1 MNITNLSKS
10 INRIKSSIYLNY
22 ILEGIR
28 EMPCQYLLASLL
40 SECIGDE
47 YKDEKYRYIISPLLK
62 ININEKLLLF
72 TRDSCIKLILN
83 NLVKLSDYECYEILK
98 HPIIKEFRDNT
109 VYFNI
114 DKYKDIIKNK
124 PCLRKYGVA
133 EYAEEIVI
141 KKKNNIMDSARN
153 YETNEYDSE
162 LCSIWKQIIS
172 LEGFNECMPLVW
184 KLRISNDMYLKLKT
198 ALSNYLSIRNIKKEK
213 ILQKYSQT
221 IFVYIALWY
230 RWEYN
235 GNDQNENIKKDPNK
249 NALKAL
255 NTTIQI
261 SDIWNNVPKS
271 FKQYLYTSKNRSN
284 LSLYSI
290 YVLGG
295 FPLFYITCNN
305 RFDKLFKELHSLND
319 TEYYPTDEHFQK
331 VIDCFDK
338 NNQAYKNSFIDGS
351 FNKYIKSL
359 MEDDI
364 YVHECDYSNDLVKKF
379 KQLLDNGKRESIGN
393 IFTSNYLF
401 YYDED
406 SDELE
411 CIFKIKI
418 GTDKDS
424 LYIPAI
430 CLQAWSLRPD
440 ITEFYIGIETNMGI
454 RSNDVIRFT
463 RSNYGRDVFI
473 GWGTQNQLEI
483 CLYNNGTSTIKVV
496 AYEDYRRRT
505 VLNNSITAFEIKE
518 YFHVYNTGYPFE
530 WSDKTNNKVQSS
542 LIYKNERYELL
553 NNCEIVKSKS
563 FLGELWNFVPL
574 TTNVRLKE
582 KSGNKEL
589 IDIVLFKGRLA
600 VTFKNSNR
608 ISYSDKV
615 HSSVEYYNSD
625 YNVEKLVLLLGK
637 DCIKN
642 IRLYPF
648 HEGEKTEDI
657 SINNNSDLKISC
669 KQGNEWIEF
678 RDKNVKAGK
687 LRLRIQYKNYTCVY
701 DSYYIPT
708 SVDDLVRIDTGGHR
722 INWRI
727 PQDMLIY
734 EPSILL
740 NEQTSSSYIKQI
752 EERAH
757 IQMSRS
763 ENGIFSF
770 DDKKYDANANLVP
783 FLLKDKSENG
793 YLCIN
798 TWRAGKGRELY
809 SYGKRLLGFDEKR
822 KDKRAFEIDYILKG
836 AFEVRS
842 INTDLSNKYSGYG
855 IKISNIDHF
864 YFNPFCI
871 PGNEEKYNIGSNVI
885 VRKYATD
892 NKWIKSEDK
901 NIFKL
906 KVGDRYKD
914 EYQFYIWNM
923 SIPDQYPIH
932 VDSYYNEQ
940 EKILY
945 LKPDIGLWGNNNQDG
960 IIIFQSLKG
969 VKPNFYVAPQYINET
984 SYPLFKNKYYD
995 NKTFLRYYQIACEHN
1010 IYFSQFWPLQ
1020 KLGEN
1025 INEVMSFIE
1034 YLFKSHH
1041 GKLSQNDCLN
1051 LQRFADEFVFD
1062 WLLLPYD
1069 KWKMLFKRYQDNIK
1083 VLFKHTALARNTSE
1097 KDYLI
1102 TFLDGY
1108 FRIGSTTSWKHVRNT
1123 VMKCIGV
1130 YTEGGVYKK
1139 NKEFALLDNDY
1150 SKRIEIMKKILSSET
1165 NIIRTLVEDINK
1177 QQKQ

>member
-1 MNITNLSKS
+1 MMNIIALSKS
-10 INRIKSSIYLNY
+10 INIIKSKVYLNY
-22 ILEGIR
+22 ILDGVT

-40 SECIGDE
+40 SECVGNE
-47 YKDEKYRYIISPLLK
+47 YKNNEYRTELFKLINIK
-62 ININEKLLLF
+62 INKELISYN
-72 TRDSCIKLILN
+72 RNDCIRLIRN
-83 NLVKLSDYECYEILK
+83 NLVELSENDYRKILE
-98 HPIIKEFRDNT
+98 HPIIREIKN
-109 VYFNI
+109 NI
-114 DKYKDIIKNK
+114 AHFDVDKYKNNIKNR
-124 PCLRKYGVA
+124 PQLRKYGDKK
-133 EYAEEIVI
+133 YTNNKKIIQKEE
-141 KKKNNIMDSARN
+141 KKVCIEFSNN
-153 YETNEYDSE
+153 NEYESE
-162 LCSIWKQIIS
+162 LCSIWTQISSID
-172 LEGFNECMPLVW
+172 GFKECMPLVW
-184 KLRISNDMYLKLKT
+184 QLSISKDMYLKLKS
-198 ALSNYLSIRNIKKEK
+198 ALTNYMTIPNIKKKE
-213 ILQKYSQT
+213 ILKNYSLA
-221 IFVYIALWY
+221 IFVYVALWY

-235 GNDQNENIKKDPNK
+235 GNDNNG
-249 NALKAL
+249 NALNEL
-255 NTTIQI
+255 MVSITI
-261 SDIWNNVPKS
+261 SEIWDNVPPPYKE
-271 FKQYLYTSKNRSN
+271 FLYTSENGSN
-284 LSLYSI
+284 LLLYSL

-295 FPLFYITCNN
+295 FPLFYITSNP
-305 RFDKLFKELHSLND
+305 RFDNLFKEIHSLNNA
-319 TEYYPTDEHFQK
+319 EYQSTDEHFQQ
-331 VIDCFDK
+331 VIKCFDE
-338 NNQAYKNSFIDGS
+338 NNQAYKNSLISGS

-359 MEDDI
+359 LDDNI
-364 YVHECDYSNDLVKKF
+364 YVHESDYLNDLVKKF
-379 KQLLDNGKRESIGN
+379 KQLLDDGKRESIGN

-411 CIFKIKI
+411 CIFKLKI
-418 GTDKDS
+418 GTDSGS
-424 LYIPAI
+424 LYVPAM
-430 CLQAWSLRPD
+430 CLQNWSLKPD
-440 ITEFYIGIETNMGI
+440 LSEFYIGIETNTGI
-454 RSNDVIRFT
+454 KSNNVIRFT
-463 RSNYGRDVFI
+463 RCNYGKDVFI
-473 GWGTQNQLEI
+473 GWGTQNQLDI
-483 CLYNNGTSTIKVV
+483 CLYKNGTSTINVV
-496 AYEDYRRRT
+496 AYADYGRRT
-505 VLNNSITAFEIKE
+505 VLNNSITVFEIKE

-553 NNCEIVKSKS
+553 DNCEIIESKS

-574 TTNVRLKE
+574 TTNVLLKE

-589 IDIVLFKGRLA
+589 IDIALFKGRLA

-608 ISYSDKV
+608 ISYSDKI
-615 HSSVEYYNSD
+615 HSLVEYYNSD

-657 SINNNSDLKISC
+657 PINNNSDLKISC
-669 KQGNEWIEF
+669 KQGNDWIEF
-678 RDKNVKAGK
+678 RDKNIKAGK
-687 LRLRIQYKNYTCVY
+687 LRLKIQYKNYTCVY

-708 SVDDLVRIDTGGHR
+708 SVDELARIDTDRHR
-722 INWRI
+722 INWGI
-727 PQDMLIY
+727 PQNMLIY
-734 EPSILL
+734 EPSILP

-752 EERAH
+752 EEYAH
-757 IQMSRS
+757 VQMSRS
-763 ENGIFSF
+763 ENGKFSF
-770 DDKKYDANANLVP
+770 DDKKFDTNAKLVP

-798 TWRAGKGRELY
+798 TWRARKGRELY

-822 KDKRAFEIDYILKG
+822 KDKRAFEIDYILKDV
-836 AFEVRS
+836 FEVRS

-864 YFNPFCI
+864 YFNPFCV
-871 PGNEEKYNIGSNVI
+871 PGNEEEYNIGSNII

-892 NKWIKSEDK
+892 NKWIKSNKDK

-906 KVGDRYKD
+906 KVGDKYKD

-940 EKILY
+940 EKTLY
-945 LKPDIGLWGNNNQDG
+945 LKPDIGLWDDNNRDG

-984 SYPLFKNKYYD
+984 SYPLFKNKRYD

-1025 INEVMSFIE
+1025 IDKVMSFIE

-1041 GKLSQNDCLN
+1041 DKFSQNDYLN

-1102 TFLDGY
+1102 TLLDSYFL
-1108 FRIGSTTSWKHVRNT
+1108 IKPKSWKHVRNT
-1123 VMKCIGV
+1123 TMKCIGV
-1130 YTEGGVYKK
+1130 YTKGGVYKK